1 MISRHLSLALQT
13 RVLCLGMAVMAVT
26 IQTMHSA
33 ETLSQFST
41 IDALMQGI
49 YDGPA
54 TFGDVKRYGDF
65 GLGTVNHLDG
75 EMLALDGI
83 FYQITS
89 DGRVHVIPDKAKT
102 SFATVVFFQPEHRA
116 ALPKISSFRGLQSWL
131 DRHLGSRNYF
141 WSVRIHG
148 TFSMVRARS
157 ISSQKPPYRPLAE
170 VAKSETVFERRNV
183 TGTLV
188 GFRSPAYIRGI
199 NVPGYHFHFL
209 CDDKTMGGHVMA
221 CSLVQGRAE
230 WACHRTF
237 QMKLPDDPAFRRAD
251 FSEHDAE
258 ALKSAE
264 Q

>member
-1 MISRHLSLALQT
+1 
-13 RVLCLGMAVMAVT
+13 
-26 IQTMHSA
+26 MHSA

-49 YDGPA
+49 YDGAA

-89 DGRVHVIPDKAKT
+89 DGRVHVIPEKAKT

-157 ISSQKPPYRPLAE
+157 ISSQKPPY
-170 VAKSETVFERRNV
+170 
-183 TGTLV
+183 
-188 GFRSPAYIRGI
+188 
-199 NVPGYHFHFL
+199 
-209 CDDKTMGGHVMA
+209 
-221 CSLVQGRAE
+221 
-230 WACHRTF
+230 
-237 QMKLPDDPAFRRAD
+237 
-251 FSEHDAE
+251 
-258 ALKSAE
+258 KSACRGRQVGGGLRATE
-264 Q
+264 CDRDPRRLPLPSLHQGYQRPRLPLPLPQ